1 MNSSAIIK
9 KSKFYKTLSLALALI
24 LTVSAALLCGS
35 CGKQDPDAPSGMKK
49 AYAENAGYY
58 IYIPTDWICDTVDGS
73 LLTSAHVSDAD
84 YTNLTVMAYTGDMTY
99 TSLTDYFESYKKSL
113 VKIFDTDD
121 EGNTDFAF
129 VVEGETCL
137 LGGIAARK
145 YIYTGTVGG
154 ASLKYEQVISYY
166 NGDYYIIT
174 FTSDIDLFDKH
185 TEDFDLILQN
195 FAFEKAPSTTAVL
208 TDAPQTTDNAANG
221 DDAAQ

>member
-1 MNSSAIIK
+1 MNSSALTE
-9 KSKFYKTLSLALALI
+9 KSRFFRVFSLALALI
-24 LTVSAALLCGS
+24 LTVSAVFLCAS
-35 CGKQDPDAPSGMKK
+35 CKKQDPDAPSGMKK
-49 AYAENAGYY
+49 AQSENAGYY

-84 YTNLTVMAYTGDMTY
+84 YTNLTVMAYTGDLTY
-99 TSLTDYFESYKKSL
+99 TSLTDYFENYKKSL

-137 LGGIAARK
+137 LGGVAAQK

-154 ASLKYEQVISYY
+154 ATLKYEQVISYY

-208 TDAPQTTDNAANG
+208 TDAAALTDSAADG
-221 DDAAQ
+221 DDTAK